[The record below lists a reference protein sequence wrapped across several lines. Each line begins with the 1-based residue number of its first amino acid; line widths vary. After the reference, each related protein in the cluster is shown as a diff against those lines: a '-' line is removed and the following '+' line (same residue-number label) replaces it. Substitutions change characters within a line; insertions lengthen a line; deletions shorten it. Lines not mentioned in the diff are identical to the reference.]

1 MDPLRN
7 MFYSGIVVT
16 SKPGLFSQAVETVAQ
31 MPGVEIHQ
39 KDEASLRFVIV
50 IEASSIQQE
59 SDLFTKIRFLPEVAD
74 AALVVHRGEGE
85 SAPAALN

>member
-1 MDPLRN
+1 

-16 SKPGLFSQAVETVAQ
+16 SKPGFFAQAVQAVSK
-31 MPGVEIHQ
+31 MSGVEIHQ
-39 KDEASLRFVIV
+39 QDEATCRFVIV
-50 IEASSIQQE
+50 IEAPSIQDE

-85 SAPAALN
+85 NAPAPLS